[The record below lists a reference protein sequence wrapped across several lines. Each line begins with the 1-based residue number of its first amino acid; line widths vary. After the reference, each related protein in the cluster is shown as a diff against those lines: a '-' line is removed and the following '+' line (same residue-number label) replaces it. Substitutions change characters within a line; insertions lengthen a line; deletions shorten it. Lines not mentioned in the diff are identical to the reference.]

1 MSTCHPSLSQH
12 LHSSPIHE
20 MVRKSRSNIANDP
33 KYPIHIINLAS
44 VHDVASH
51 LPSNKPLSKHVWQNQ
66 LTLLDALRF
75 RANVYITGPPAFT
88 EDSWKKAKISSSD
101 TNSPTEL
108 NLHVSCRTTRCK
120 LPNVD
125 PGTAQLDKNEPL
137 STLRSYRVIDEGSKN
152 ACLGMQVTPLSDGQ
166 VTVGDTIQVLETGE
180 HFFLGG
186 EGRKVDG

>member
-1 MSTCHPSLSQH
+1 LFFPTPLPSPTH
-12 LHSSPIHE
+12 RIP
-20 MVRKSRSNIANDP
+20 KSNEQTPANNP
-33 KYPIHIINLAS
+33 QYPIHIINLAS

-51 LPSNKPLSKHVWQNQ
+51 LPSNKPISKHVWQNQ

-75 RANVYITGPPAFT
+75 RANIYITGPPAFA
-88 EDSWKKAKISSSD
+88 EDSWKRAKLISADSSSSLD
-101 TNSPTEL
+101 
-108 NLHVSCRTTRCK
+108 LHVSCRTTRCK

-125 PGTAQLDKNEPL
+125 PKTAELDKNEPL

-152 ACLGMQVTPLSDGQ
+152 ACLGMQATPLSNGQ
-166 VTVGDTIQVLETGE
+166 VDVGDKIEVLETGE